1 MTLDIELQI
10 ALAPGAS
17 GIIVYEGPNTG
28 TGIVDTYDRI
38 AKDNLAKQ
46 ISTSWGASEGEIGS
60 SIINS
65 ENSSFLQ
72 MAAQGQSIYAAS
84 GDEGAYADGGSNPPS
99 VQDPASQP
107 YVVGVGGTSL
117 SVNSGETYNSET
129 TWNDSY
135 GASGGGVST
144 VWSIPAWQQ
153 GISTAYSS
161 TMRNVPDVSLNADPN
176 TGYSIYYQG
185 SWSSIYGGTSCAAP
199 LWAAFTARVNQ
210 QRAANGQQPLG
221 FANPAIYNIAT
232 GARYGTDFHDVTAG
246 TNLYYAAGPG
256 YDDATG
262 WGSFNGA
269 NLLSDLVQAIPPVV
283 PPGWP
288 TGVTAYAGNAQAT
301 VSFLAP
307 ASNGGSAILNY
318 TVTSSPGN
326 FTATGSTSPI
336 TVTGLHNNTYYTFTV
351 TATNAVGAGAVSAP
365 SNSVR
370 PHSPAPPGPPTAV
383 AATAG
388 NGQATVSFTAPA
400 SNGGSTISGYSVTS
414 NPSGGVDNNAGTTSL
429 SHLVTGLTNG
439 IAYTFTVTATNSS
452 GTGPASAPSNSIT
465 PASSPGAPT
474 GVTAVA
480 GNGQATVSFTAPASN
495 GNPITGYTVTSSPGN
510 HTATGTASPITV
522 TGLSNCTAYTFTVT
536 ATNVAGTSVPSPASN
551 SITPPGA
558 PTITGTPA
566 TTDSAGVAYSFIPT
580 ATNATSFSISN
591 QPSWASFNSTTGA
604 LTGTPTNAND
614 TTNSNI
620 IITANNCSGSA
631 SLSPLTSPLPTRRL
645 QLFRHRCPPA
655 SLTLL
660 TTRHSLY
667 PPVVFHHT
675 HGVSYPGSCL
685 MV

>member
-1 MTLDIELQI
+1 
-10 ALAPGAS
+10 
-17 GIIVYEGPNTG
+17 
-28 TGIVDTYDRI
+28 
-38 AKDNLAKQ
+38 
-46 ISTSWGASEGEIGS
+46 
-60 SIINS
+60 
-65 ENSSFLQ
+65 
-72 MAAQGQSIYAAS
+72 
-84 GDEGAYADGGSNPPS
+84 
-99 VQDPASQP
+99 
-107 YVVGVGGTSL
+107 
-117 SVNSGETYNSET
+117 
-129 TWNDSY
+129 
-135 GASGGGVST
+135 
-144 VWSIPAWQQ
+144 
-153 GISTAYSS
+153 
-161 TMRNVPDVSLNADPN
+161 MRNVPDVSLNADPN

-210 QRAANGQQPLG
+210 QRAANGKPPLG

-480 GNGQATVSFTAPASN
+480 GNGQATV
-495 GNPITGYTVTSSPGN
+495 
-510 HTATGTASPITV
+510 
-522 TGLSNCTAYTFTVT
+522 
-536 ATNVAGTSVPSPASN
+536 
-551 SITPPGA
+551 
-558 PTITGTPA
+558 
-566 TTDSAGVAYSFIPT
+566 
-580 ATNATSFSISN
+580 
-591 QPSWASFNSTTGA
+591 
-604 LTGTPTNAND
+604 
-614 TTNSNI
+614 
-620 IITANNCSGSA
+620 
-631 SLSPLTSPLPTRRL
+631 TSPLPPSTAAA
-645 QLFRHRCPPA
+645 P
-655 SLTLL
+655 
-660 TTRHSLY
+660 
-667 PPVVFHHT
+667 
-675 HGVSYPGSCL
+675 
-685 MV
+685 